1 MRLNSP
7 TKRDSCYQGAIT
19 MIPSVDMALHYSI
32 KKKQTHT
39 HIVTYTLSKGYLI
52 PNINVGET
60 KLV

>member
-1 MRLNSP
+1 
-7 TKRDSCYQGAIT
+7 

>member
-19 MIPSVDMALHYSI
+19 MIPNVDMALHYSI
-32 KKKQTHT
+32 KKNRHT
-39 HIVTYTLSKGYLI
+39 NTYTLSKGYLI